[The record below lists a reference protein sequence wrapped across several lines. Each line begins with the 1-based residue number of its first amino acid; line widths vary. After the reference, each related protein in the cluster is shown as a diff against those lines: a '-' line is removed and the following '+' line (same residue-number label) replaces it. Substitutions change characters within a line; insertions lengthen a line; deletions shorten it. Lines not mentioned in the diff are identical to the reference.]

1 MNVERER
8 QFMRD
13 MERIGC
19 EAEIKELKRQRDV
32 LRFELTEAVD
42 LLRLVMDALQ
52 PLMVRYDALR
62 QHRDANWK

>member
-1 MNVERER
+1 MSVKHER
-8 QFMRD
+8 QFMD
-13 MERIGC
+13 DLERIGYN
-19 EAEIKELKRQRDV
+19 AEIKKLKHHRDV